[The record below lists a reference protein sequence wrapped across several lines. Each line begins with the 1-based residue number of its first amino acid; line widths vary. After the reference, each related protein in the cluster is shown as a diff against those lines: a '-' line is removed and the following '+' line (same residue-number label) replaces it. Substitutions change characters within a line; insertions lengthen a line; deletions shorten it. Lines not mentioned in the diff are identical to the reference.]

1 MRVFVLGRRPL
12 HPASPDFD
20 SFFLIINWELLG
32 FNRVILMG
40 GDRVVGGRAVLM
52 EPTPAVSVFH

>member
-1 MRVFVLGRRPL
+1 MGVSVLGSAGHCTQPPPCTSIL
-12 HPASPDFD
+12 
-20 SFFLIINWELLG
+20 FFINWEFLG
-32 FNRVILMG
+32 LNRVILMG

>member
-1 MRVFVLGRRPL
+1 MGGVCLGRRPL
-12 HPASPDFD
+12 HPTSPDFD
-20 SFFLIINWELLG
+20 SFFFFINWEFWGL
-32 FNRVILMG
+32 NRVIFLG